1 LDTVFL
7 FALPL
12 VGGFYFCSNWNFTRW
27 RISREEGHR
36 LYFRAIFFGALIF
49 SLVALTH
56 PLVQKIAPPYAGA
69 VETVK
74 DFARP
79 LAKEGAAAEAFAD
92 LTVIC
97 FISMLAGWPLAWLLN
112 LVFWRRYWLRRAI
125 LKDDVEAFLLDAA
138 ERDNSIAVTMDDQKV
153 YVGFVVEGFDPTI
166 GRKCIELLPLMS
178 GYRDPETRV
187 VRFTTFY
194 TELYGPDESMDQSA
208 PLPPPLEALTPE
220 DFITL
225 LPVDRIAS
233 YRLFHPSAYVEFQKL
248 GPVLAQPGALAQEEL
263 PQS

>member
-12 VGGFYFCSNWNFTRW
+12 VGGFVFCSKWNFTRW
-27 RISREEGHR
+27 RIAREEGHR

-56 PLVQKIAPPYAGA
+56 PHVHNFSPRYAGA
-69 VETVK
+69 VATVK
-74 DFARP
+74 EFARP
-79 LAKEGAAAEAFAD
+79 LVKQGAGAEAFAD
-92 LTVIC
+92 LTAVC

-112 LVFWRRYWLRRAI
+112 LIFWRSYWLRRAI

-178 GYRDPETRV
+178 GYRHSETHV
-187 VRFTTFY
+187 VKFTTFY
-194 TELYGPDESMDQSA
+194 TELYGPNESMNQSA
-208 PLPPPLEALTPE
+208 PLPPPLEYLTPE

-248 GPVLAQPGALAQEEL
+248 GPALARQEAGGAG
-263 PQS
+263 

>member
-12 VGGFYFCSNWNFTRW
+12 VGGFIFCSNWNFTRW
-27 RISREEGHR
+27 RIVREEGHR

-49 SLVALTH
+49 SLVALAH
-56 PLVQKIAPPYAGA
+56 PHVQTIAPPYAGA
-69 VETVK
+69 VGTVK

-79 LAKEGAAAEAFAD
+79 LAKQGAAAEAFGD

-97 FISMLAGWPLAWLLN
+97 LISMLAGWPLAWLLN
-112 LVFWRRYWLRRAI
+112 LFFWRSYWLRRAI
-125 LKDDVEAFLLDAA
+125 LKDDLEAFLLDAA
-138 ERDNSIAVTMDDQKV
+138 DRDNSIAVTMDDQKV

-178 GYRDPETRV
+178 GYRDSETHV
-187 VRFTTFY
+187 VKFTTFY
-194 TELYGPDESMDQSA
+194 TELYGPTESMNQSA
-208 PLPPPLEALTPE
+208 PLAPPLEYLTPE

-225 LPVDRIAS
+225 LPVERIVS
-233 YRLFHPSAYVEFQKL
+233 YRLFHPAAYLEFQKL
-248 GPVLAQPGALAQEEL
+248 GLVDARQEAQANEETS
-263 PQS
+263 PK